1 VRASVLAGV
10 GEKSGVLA
18 RMHVAGPKLMLRR
31 HAPMLALLIASFA
44 AADRAQAQA
53 ACTPATTP
61 LPNTTVDCIGTIN
74 NLNGNG
80 FGTAADSGNQI
91 TVESGASVTGSTNGV
106 QAPGPSK
113 VINLGTITGNEGIRG
128 SDSTIVDNSSNISGI
143 AVGVDGVS
151 HLINRTTGNITS
163 SGNSSEAVQV
173 GGGGGGTID
182 NDGHITA
189 TGASSSGIR
198 TTVGALI
205 VNNTSTGFITATG
218 AGSFGITN
226 QGINGTIVLTN
237 SHTISGGAF
246 GVDAF
251 DRTGGVATGDVTVT
265 NTAGTISATDA
276 DGVAI
281 RAGLTATVSNS
292 STTQATGTI
301 QATAPPALP
310 SRPTPST
317 SPPIPERYKQ
327 PARAASPST
336 ASALPA

>member
-226 QGINGTIVLTN
+226 QGINGI
-237 SHTISGGAF
+237 
-246 GVDAF
+246 DAF

-317 SPPIPERYKQ
+317 SPPIPARYKQ